1 MSKFI
6 YPYFVNS
13 PFFILSYSSELSTN
27 NLYRLFLDGITVI
40 DELYNFDFIVYVFFF
55 DVFTGT
61 NRK

>member
-6 YPYFVNS
+6 SPYFRTS

-27 NLYRLFLDGITVI
+27 ILYRLFLHGITVI
-40 DELYNFDFIVYVFFF
+40 DELYNFDFIVYVFFL